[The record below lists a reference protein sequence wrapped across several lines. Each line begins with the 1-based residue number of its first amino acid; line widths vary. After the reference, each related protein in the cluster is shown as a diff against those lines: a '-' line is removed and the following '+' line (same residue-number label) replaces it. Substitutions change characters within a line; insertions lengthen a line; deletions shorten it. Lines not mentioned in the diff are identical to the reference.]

1 VEAELQEQR
10 AELAHVARISIM
22 GELAASLAHELNQ
35 PLTAILSNAQAGL
48 RFMTSKRG
56 NLGEVREI
64 LQDIVKDNSRAGE
77 VIRRMRA
84 LVKKEALESATLDL
98 ASLIRDV
105 VALLHSDAI
114 LQNVQIALELDDSL
128 PPVWGDRVQLQQV
141 MLNIML
147 NAFDAMR
154 ECPADERKVK
164 VRAEPHGAALIKV
177 AVNDCGTGLTSEQL
191 DRIFQPFFTTKR
203 DGLGMGLS
211 ITRSIIEAHGG
222 RLWAENNAD
231 HGATFSFTL
240 PITHGAEQKEWSTEA
255 RESPASSK

>member
-35 PLTAILSNAQAGL
+35 PLTAILSNAQAAL

-56 NLGEVREI
+56 NLEEVREI

-141 MLNIML
+141 VLNIML

-164 VRAEPHGAALIKV
+164 LCAEPHGAGLIKV
-177 AVNDCGTGLTSEQL
+177 AVSDCGTGLTSDQL

-240 PITHGAEQKEWSTEA
+240 PVTHGAEQKEWSTEA